1 MTFRTLIAALGIAA
15 LAACTPPKSE
25 NTSAPQVAPV
35 LVSEDAKDTHSFA
48 RPEEARVTHVSLDLA
63 ADFDKKVMAGAA
75 TLDVSGITADSRANA
90 VQAQAAQTKVL
101 LAQATLRNSIA
112 WFITMAWIVGGIV
125 VVSEVIL

>member
-1 MTFRTLIAALGIAA
+1 MTDQPITPEVQELRDEQAAERAY
-15 LAACTPPKSE
+15 
-25 NTSAPQVAPV
+25 V
-35 LVSEDAKDTHSFA
+35 
-48 RPEEARVTHVSLDLA
+48 
-63 ADFDKKVMAGAA
+63 
-75 TLDVSGITADSRANA
+75 ADSRANA